1 LKVVS
6 YRNGDAQTFEMGSDM
21 TTATAAPSTGQLL
34 GYARVSTGHQS
45 LDAQTDA
52 LTAAGVDRARVYSD
66 KLTGTSTREQRAGL
80 AAVVDYARL
89 GDTIV
94 IVGID
99 RLGRNAAE
107 VMMTIRDLA
116 EQGIALR
123 SLREGI
129 DTSNA
134 AGRMIA
140 GVLASLAELELELQ
154 RERRA
159 ASRAARKARDLP
171 IGRPRAL
178 TADQIARAE
187 RMRASGEPVLVIAET
202 LGVSRA
208 TLYRTLAERG
218 GGDE

>member
-1 LKVVS
+1 
-6 YRNGDAQTFEMGSDM
+6 M
-21 TTATAAPSTGQLL
+21 TIATAPATGQLL

-52 LTAAGVDRARVYSD
+52 LNAAGVDRMWSD
-66 KLTGTSTREQRAGL
+66 KLTGTSTREQRPGL
-80 AAVVDYARL
+80 AALLDHARP

-94 IVGID
+94 VAGID

-107 VMMTIRDLA
+107 VMLTIRDLN
-116 EQGIALR
+116 ERGIVIR

-134 AGRMIA
+134 TGRMIA
-140 GVLASLAELELELQ
+140 GVLASLAELELELG

-159 ASRAARKARDLP
+159 AAKASRKARDLP
-171 IGRPRAL
+171 IGRPRKL
-178 TADQIARAE
+178 TPGQIRQAETLRAN
-187 RMRASGEPVLVIAET
+187 GEPVPVIAET

-208 TLYRTLAERG
+208 TLYRTLAEKG
-218 GGDE
+218 